1 MPERPPPGPVQGEI
15 WQMIQES
22 QQRRLERRGRAP
34 QFSFL
39 ADPQDILSL
48 NMDGPVLSALE
59 GLSRVAATRAYRDAA
74 LSALTIAVRPFVA
87 QQDLRGLALFTYS
100 TVSGRTRVTMRVDS
114 YGLVEPA
121 APSEDSMANAELSFL
136 APPWEPDP
144 GWRAVLRQ
152 AYATIEPLSPHE
164 FSAYYVSARARFAG
178 RWEAIFQD
186 GKSGREAVFE
196 WTSAADLTRRK

>member
-15 WQMIQES
+15 WQMIEES
-22 QQRRLERRGRAP
+22 QQRRLERQGRARP
-34 QFSFL
+34 FAFL
-39 ADPQDILSL
+39 TDPQDILSL
-48 NMDGPVLSALE
+48 NMDGPVLNALE
-59 GLSRVAATRAYRDAA
+59 DLSRAAATRAYADAA
-74 LSALTIAVRPFVA
+74 LSGLTIAVRPFIP
-87 QQDLRGLALFTYS
+87 QEDLRGLALFTYS
-100 TVSGRTRVTMRVDS
+100 TLSGRTRVTMRVDS

-121 APSEDSMANAELSFL
+121 APSEDAMAAAELSFP

-152 AYATIEPLSPHE
+152 AYGTIEPLSRHE

-186 GKSGREAVFE
+186 GKTGREAVFE
-196 WTSAADLTRRK
+196 WTSAADLNRRK